1 MQQYCIACNVRYF
14 WNEGDENCTKFVCED
29 CTMRAPEKNISA
41 WARLRFRILNR
52 DEFTCRYCGNS
63 PARDTLCVLHIDHVQ
78 PRSKMMNNSE
88 RNLITACALCN
99 LGKLNF
105 NLTDNSKLKI
115 DEYLANAE
123 EKLKNGTGKRTS

>member
-1 MQQYCIACNVRYF
+1 MQQYCIACDERYF

-29 CTMRAPEKNISA
+29 CTTMAPEKNLSA

-63 PARDTLCVLHIDHVQ
+63 PARDRLCVLHIDHVN
-78 PRSKMMNNSE
+78 PKSKSMSNSE
-88 RNLITACALCN
+88 KNLITSCAICN

-105 NLTDNSKLKI
+105 ELTPQSKEKI
-115 DEYLANAE
+115 NEYLTNAQE
-123 EKLKNGTGKRTS
+123 RLNGNHKRTS